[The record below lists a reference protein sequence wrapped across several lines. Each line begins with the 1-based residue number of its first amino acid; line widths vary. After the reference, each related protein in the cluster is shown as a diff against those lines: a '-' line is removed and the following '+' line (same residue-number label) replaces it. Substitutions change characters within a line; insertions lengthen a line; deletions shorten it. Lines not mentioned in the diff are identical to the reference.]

1 MTVIE
6 AKQPLLTRREAA
18 KYLGVQPQTLAVWAC
33 TKRYKIPYIRVGNSV
48 RYRLVDLNAWLKE
61 RTVGGDSDP
70 Q

>member
-6 AKQPLLTRREAA
+6 AKQELLTRREAA
-18 KYLGVQPQTLAVWAC
+18 EYLGVQPQTLAVWAS
-33 TKRYKIPYIRVGNSV
+33 TKRYTIPYIRVGNSV